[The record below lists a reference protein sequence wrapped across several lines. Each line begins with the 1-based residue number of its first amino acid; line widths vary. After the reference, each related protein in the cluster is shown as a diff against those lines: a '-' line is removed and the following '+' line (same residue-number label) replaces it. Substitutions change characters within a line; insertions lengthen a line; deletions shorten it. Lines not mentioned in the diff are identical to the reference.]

1 MPAKTTG
8 NGGKSRKSSAGG
20 RSSQSKN
27 SINTVKTVYRRSGM
41 SVGQFFA
48 CVILLLVGVIS
59 GIGCM
64 KLVTEGDRFELLGE
78 KEIHVG
84 IGEEFFYTDEG
95 VKLVSLGRDLSD
107 SVKVET
113 NLKKTDKGYTVDSS
127 RGGVYYIKYTVDDI
141 KYGETVRVR
150 AVIVG
155 EGEK

>member
-8 NGGKSRKSSAGG
+8 NGGKSRKTGSDG
-20 RSSQSKN
+20 RSSRSKS
-27 SINTVKTVYRRSGM
+27 SIKAAKTAYRRSGM
-41 SVGQFFA
+41 TVGQFFA
-48 CVILLLVGVIS
+48 CVVLLLVGVIS
-59 GIGCM
+59 GIGTM

-150 AVIVG
+150 SVIVG

>member
-1 MPAKTTG
+1 
-8 NGGKSRKSSAGG
+8 
-20 RSSQSKN
+20 
-27 SINTVKTVYRRSGM
+27 
-41 SVGQFFA
+41 
-48 CVILLLVGVIS
+48 
-59 GIGCM
+59 M